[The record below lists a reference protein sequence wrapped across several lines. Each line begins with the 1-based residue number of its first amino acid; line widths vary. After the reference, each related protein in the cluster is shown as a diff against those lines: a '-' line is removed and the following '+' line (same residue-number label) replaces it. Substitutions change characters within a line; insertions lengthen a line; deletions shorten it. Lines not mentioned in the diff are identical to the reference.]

1 MRILSRSDVQRAITM
16 VQAIEAMREA
26 FAELATGEADVP
38 ARTAVPIAPHDAVA
52 LFMPARLSGVPALGG
67 KIVSV
72 HPRNRAAGLPT
83 IHALVVLIDDATG
96 RPIAVLEAG
105 YLTALRTGAGVG
117 LATDCLARPDARVLA
132 CFGAGAQAETQIEA
146 VCAVR
151 PIERVWVQSRS
162 EESARRFVER
172 MRGRAGVPESLEI
185 ARSAREA
192 LAEADVV
199 CTATSSRTPVLD
211 GRDLRPG
218 THVNAIGAFTT
229 ETREVD
235 DETVRRARIVV
246 DSRPACLA
254 EAGDL
259 VIPWNRGLIGGP
271 ETWTELGAI
280 VLGRAPGRTSADE
293 VTFFKSVGNAAQDLA
308 AASVVLREAERQGL
322 GLEISL
328 LM

>member
-1 MRILSRSDVQRAITM
+1 MS
-16 VQAIEAMREA
+16 QAIDAMRDA
-26 FAELATGEADVP
+26 FAQITTGQAEVP
-38 ARTAVPIAPHDAVA
+38 VRTAVPIAAHEAVT
-52 LFMPARLSGVPALGG
+52 LFMPARLGGGPVLGG

-96 RPIAVLEAG
+96 QPLAALEG
-105 YLTALRTGAGVG
+105 SYLTALRTGAGAG
-117 LATDCLARPDARVLA
+117 LATQCLARPDARVLA
-132 CFGAGAQAETQIEA
+132 CFGAGAQAETQVEA

-151 PIERVWVQSRS
+151 PIERVWVRSRS

-172 MRGRAGVPESLEI
+172 LRGRLGFPGDLRVA
-185 ARSAREA
+185 ADTREA

-199 CTATSSRTPVLD
+199 CAATSARTPILD

-246 DSRPACLA
+246 DSRHACLA

-259 VIPWNRGLIGGP
+259 VIPMDAGVIGGP
-271 ETWTELGAI
+271 ETWTELGEI
-280 VLGRAPGRTSADE
+280 VLGRAPGRSSDDE

-308 AASVVLREAERQGL
+308 AASLVLREAERLGL
-322 GLEISL
+322 GVEVAL
-328 LM
+328 

>member
-16 VQAIEAMREA
+16 PQAIDAMRDA
-26 FAELATGEADVP
+26 FAQLASGEAEVP
-38 ARTAVPIAPHDAVA
+38 ARTAVPIAAHDAVT
-52 LFMPARLSGVPALGG
+52 LFMPAYLPRGPALGG

-72 HPRNRAAGLPT
+72 HPRNRAAGLAT
-83 IHALVVLIDDATG
+83 IHALVILIDHATG
-96 RPIAVLEAG
+96 RPLAALEG
-105 YLTALRTGAGVG
+105 SYLTALRTGAGAG
-117 LATDCLARPDARVLA
+117 LATDCLARADARVLA
-132 CFGAGAQAETQIEA
+132 CFGAGAQAETQVEA

-151 PIERVWVQSRS
+151 SIERVWVYSRS
-162 EESARRFVER
+162 DDSARRFIER
-172 MRGRAGVPESLEI
+172 MRGRPGVPDTFEI
-185 ARSAREA
+185 AASARAA
-192 LAEADVV
+192 LGEADVV
-199 CTATSSRTPVLD
+199 CTATSARTPVLD

-235 DETVRRARIVV
+235 DETVRRARVVV
-246 DSRPACLA
+246 DARDTCVA

-259 VIPWNRGLIGGP
+259 VIPWKGGLTGGP

-293 VTFFKSVGNAAQDLA
+293 ITFFKSVGNAAQDMA
-308 AASVVLREAERQGL
+308 AARVVLRAAETLGL
-322 GLEISL
+322 GTEVT

>member
-1 MRILSRSDVQRAITM
+1 MRILSRSEVQRAITM
-16 VQAIEAMREA
+16 AQAIEAMRDA
-26 FAELATGEADVP
+26 FAQITTGQAEIP
-38 ARTAVPIAPHDAVA
+38 ARTALPIAAHEAVT
-52 LFMPARLSGVPALGG
+52 LFMPAYLSGGPVLGG

-96 RPIAVLEAG
+96 RPLAALEG
-105 YLTALRTGAGVG
+105 SYLTALRTGAGAG

-132 CFGAGAQAETQIEA
+132 CFGAGAQAETQVEA

-151 PIERVWVQSRS
+151 PIERIWVRSRS
-162 EESARRFVER
+162 EESARRFAGR
-172 MRGRAGVPESLEI
+172 LRGQPGVPDDLRV
-185 ARSAREA
+185 ATSAREA

-199 CTATSSRTPVLD
+199 CTATSARTPVLD
-211 GRDLRPG
+211 GRDVRPG
-218 THVNAIGAFTT
+218 THINAIGAFTT

-259 VIPWNRGLIGGP
+259 VMPMNHGVIGGP
-271 ETWTELGAI
+271 ETWTELGEI
-280 VLGRAPGRTSADE
+280 VLGRAPGRSSGDE
-293 VTFFKSVGNAAQDLA
+293 ITFFKSVGNAAQDLA
-308 AASVVLREAERQGL
+308 AACIVLREAERLGL
-322 GLEISL
+322 GVEVAL
-328 LM
+328 